1 MKVRRMKKTLSIP
14 LGGTIRVKREDGAHE
29 VFVFRGSD
37 ERGVIYEDAQGNRH
51 GDIGVY
57 LEIALKSGSGWT
69 VL

>member
-1 MKVRRMKKTLSIP
+1 MKKTIGIP
-14 LGGTIRVKREDGAHE
+14 LGGTIRVKREDGSHE

-37 ERGVIYEDAQGNRH
+37 SHGVIYEDTQGNRH

-57 LEIALKSGSGWT
+57 VEIALKSGAGWV